1 MYTAHELYGVV
12 DSLIPS
18 CSGQVD
24 EVLCSTAL
32 NQRKSYRSSDYKVC
46 LFSIKP
52 SSSMYILHAYLFH
65 ANDISPQLIY
75 FVA

>member
-32 NQRKSYRSSDYKVC
+32 NQKELSQFR
-46 LFSIKP
+46 LQ
-52 SSSMYILHAYLFH
+52 SMFIL
-65 ANDISPQLIY
+65 N
-75 FVA
+75 